1 MIEVIELL
9 ASRRVVIATAP
20 TFTEAKDKVTA
31 MGAAFM
37 EDDAEYVDC
46 ADALLYDGRIVAIQP
61 EGFTLAHAEKKAA
74 DLYAAGTAHAAK
86 MQAAATAFYAEFL
99 TK

>member
-9 ASRRVVIATAP
+9 ASRRNVIATAA
-20 TFTEAKDKVTA
+20 TFAEAKDKVTA

-61 EGFTLAHAEKKAA
+61 EDFTFDKYFKEA
-74 DLYAAGTAHAAK
+74 
-86 MQAAATAFYAEFL
+86 
-99 TK
+99 